1 MLTIGSL
8 FSGIGGLELGL
19 ERAGLGPVKW
29 QVELDP
35 YCRAVLAKHWPSA
48 RRYEDVRTVGAGL
61 DPVEIICG
69 GFPCQDLSR
78 GGNLH
83 RDQLGLDGARSGLW
97 SEYARII
104 GVVRPRY
111 VVVENVTDLAWNGLD
126 RVLADLAGHGYDA
139 VWFPC
144 AAADVGAPHLRDRLF
159 VVANLVRVGVAGL
172 RESQSPREDRHAERR
187 EGVWW
192 PRSESDLRPV
202 FDAPHERGDRWPR
215 PVIRRVDDGFSS
227 SVDWRSRIHAL
238 GNAVVP
244 AVAEVV
250 GWVVRGIHERLTQ
263 CC

>member
-19 ERAGLGPVKW
+19 EWAGLGPVKW
-29 QVELDP
+29 QVEIEP

-48 RRYEDVRTVGAGL
+48 RRYEDVRAVGAGL

-69 GFPCQDLSR
+69 GFPCQDLSSA
-78 GGNLH
+78 GTG
-83 RDQLGLDGARSGLW
+83 LGLDGARSGLW
-97 SEYARII
+97 SEYARIV
-104 GVVRPRY
+104 GELRPRF
-111 VVVENVTDLAWNGLD
+111 VVVENVADLAWNGLD

-139 VWFPC
+139 VWFPMS
-144 AAADVGAPHLRDRLF
+144 AADVGATHIRERLF
-159 VVANLVRVGVAGL
+159 VVAYAVQDGSTGQQPGQDLG
-172 RESQSPREDRHAERR
+172 ESGQGWSRGPT
-187 EGVWW
+187 
-192 PRSESDLRPV
+192 DLR
-202 FDAPHERGDRWPR
+202 DIAAAPFVRGDRWPQ
-215 PVIRRVDDGFSS
+215 PLLRRVDDGVPSR
-227 SVDWRSRIHAL
+227 VDRIEAL